1 MYFRLLRVWNG
12 LGEVGL
18 TARVTDDIMAG
29 TAPAPGI
36 WWNKHSG
43 DGRNVNQLTPQYG
56 TDMGASGQ
64 LLRCAG
70 AGGGGIK
77 EYNI

>member
-18 TARVTDDIMAG
+18 TARVTDDSMAG

-56 TDMGASGQ
+56 TDMGASGSFYDV
-64 LLRCAG
+64 RVRVEAV
-70 AGGGGIK
+70 
-77 EYNI
+77 